1 MIFIYYKYYISISTL
16 WYNFIAYIIREFE
29 FIVNKFN
36 ERVIA
41 DYKIGIKKSCRKI
54 KKCHSEAPPKNL
66 KVLDFPLDY
75 TLKV

>member
-1 MIFIYYKYYISISTL
+1 MIFIYYKYYIYSTL

-41 DYKIGIKKSCRKI
+41 DYKIGIKKELPAGS
-54 KKCHSEAPPKNL
+54 S
-66 KVLDFPLDY
+66 
-75 TLKV
+75 